1 MTRTPNTDA
10 FSPLAREFHVA
21 LAARKRY
28 GFDHRVFS
36 QHGHVVFADLHACRL
51 FCQRINSTRDIRSE
65 PAQTVYTSDI
75 YAMGLIEEIMHYVIT
90 QYREQTGMDVFARA
104 RDALVQRF
112 SEEQINDML
121 IRYVEAFP
129 PQDVYQKRMTAVEYL
144 DTEYD
149 GETGREVA
157 LEEMLLLALENR
169 NPAYAPFGELFDDSQ
184 LRLDPTYPAVVQEL
198 QSFFVSEAPFGPKN
212 QNLVEFL
219 SEPMTLFPQSLYDQL
234 AYIRENW
241 GHLIGKYLF
250 RLLRGLDFL
259 REDAMA
265 LGRGG
270 GPGETKVLEYGDSA
284 DYWAGLSGK
293 RFSPDRFWMPRV
305 VLLAKTTLVWLDQ
318 LSRSYGYEITRLDQ
332 VPNEELDRI
341 ASYGFT
347 GLWLIGLWERSA
359 ASKRI
364 KHLCGNPDAEAS
376 AYSLHDYQIANR
388 LGGWEGLENLR
399 ARCEERGIRLASDMV
414 PNHTGIDSAWVHEHP
429 DWFVQL
435 PWSPFPG
442 YSFNG
447 ENLSSDPETGIYL
460 EDHYYDRTDAAV
472 VFKRVDHRSGEERFI
487 YHGNDGTQMPWN
499 DTAQLDFTNEEVREA
514 VIQTILQVARNFSII
529 RFDAA
534 MTLARKHV
542 QRLWFPEP
550 GSGGD
555 IASRSEHGMTKEEFL
570 KHMPREFWRDVVD
583 RVAAE
588 VPDTLLLAEAFWMME
603 GYFVRTLG
611 MHRVYN
617 SAFMN
622 MLKNEE
628 NEKYRQTVKNTLE
641 FDPQILKRFVNF
653 MNNPDEETAVAQFGK
668 GDKYFGVATL
678 MLTMPGLPM
687 VGHGQIEGYA
697 EKYGMEYSRAYWDES
712 IDTDLVARHEREL
725 FPLARRRWMFAEVE
739 EFELYDV
746 HRQHGGVAESV
757 FAYSNQVDGA
767 KSLVLY
773 NNAYDRVVGSI
784 RHSTGVKRGED
795 ESLSSRSLGDALGL
809 RNRGDAYALLHEHVS
824 DLWYIRNAAEIHEH
838 GLSVILEG
846 YETQV
851 FVDIHEVTDSSD
863 GHYRRLAE
871 ELGGAGVP
879 DVDHALKQQFLR
891 PLHAAFDALSGSDPV
906 TRLHA
911 VFDEKRPLT
920 PDDRAGLRDAY
931 QSFAHAV
938 VAEAGLSGRTEDAAG
953 HFVRR
958 CAVFE
963 LLSNLAPDL
972 PDEWREFFARLS
984 ADDQAW
990 HELLGYLLLE
1000 PLSLLNDGFDEASD
1014 VALHYDAVSTVD
1026 DLMLGWKWT
1035 QQSGATSVEPALTM
1049 RSWISAYTSDLTPE
1063 QRALKLVSDV
1073 LEDHRLSE
1081 NLGVNRGGD
1090 ILWYREEGYNDF
1102 VFRLQYTGAL
1112 AVLDD
1117 VLADTFPD
1125 ASFVESGEAGR
1136 LIADGVEEGPLEP
1149 SHSSSTQAVSSRVR
1163 EPVKQP
1169 ALEALE
1175 RVQSVIKVL
1184 NRAHETAGFKLELL
1198 TEALD
1203 AAAQAKHPVRKPA
1216 KKSRRR

>member
-1 MTRTPNTDA
+1 MTITPRDRI
-10 FSPLAREFHVA
+10 FSPLTREFHVS

-36 QHGHVVFADLHACRL
+36 LHGHAVFADLHACRL
-51 FCQRINSTRDIRSE
+51 FSQRINSTRDIRSE
-65 PAQTVYTSDI
+65 PGQTVYTSDI
-75 YAMGLIEEIMHYVIT
+75 YSMGLIEEIMHHVIF
-90 QYREQTGMDVFARA
+90 QYREQKSSDVFSRA
-104 RDALVQRF
+104 REALVERF
-112 SEEQINDML
+112 SSKQIDDL
-121 IRYVEAFP
+121 LARYVEAFP
-129 PQDVYQKRMTAVEYL
+129 PQDVYHKRLSVADYL
-144 DTEYD
+144 DTEFD

-157 LEEMLLLALENR
+157 LEEMLLLVLENR
-169 NPAYAPFGELFDDSQ
+169 NPAYAPFQELFDDGA
-184 LRLDPTYPAVVQEL
+184 LRLDPVYPAVLQEL
-198 QSFFVSEAPFGPKN
+198 ETFLAREEPFGSKGED
-212 QNLVEFL
+212 LISFL
-219 SEPMTLFPQSLYDQL
+219 SEPMRLYPDSLYDQL
-234 AYIRENW
+234 AYIRERW

-265 LGRGG
+265 LGRTG
-270 GPGETKVLEYGDSA
+270 GPGETRILEYGDT
-284 DYWAGLSGK
+284 DYEAGLTGK

-318 LSRSYGYEITRLDQ
+318 LSREHGYEIRRLDQ

-341 ASYGFT
+341 AACGFT

-376 AYSLHDYQIANR
+376 AYSLHDYQIAAR
-388 LGGWEGLENLR
+388 LGGWDALDNLR

-414 PNHTGIDSAWVHEHP
+414 PNHTGIDSAWMHEHP
-429 DWFVQL
+429 EWFVQL
-435 PWSPFPG
+435 PHAAFPS
-442 YSFNG
+442 YTFNG
-447 ENLSSDPETGIYL
+447 ENLSTKPDTGIYL

-499 DTAQLDFTNEEVREA
+499 DTAQLDFIREDVREA

-542 QRLWFPEP
+542 QRLWYPEP

-555 IASRSEHGMTKEEFL
+555 IASRSEYGMTKDEFL
-570 KHMPREFWRDVVD
+570 KRMPREFWRDVVD

-687 VGHGQIEGYA
+687 IGHGQIEGYA
-697 EKYGMEYSRAYWDES
+697 EKYGMEYSKAYWDES
-712 IDTDLVARHEREL
+712 VDADLVARHEREI

-739 EFELYDV
+739 AFELYDV
-746 HRQHGGVAESV
+746 HREHGGVAESV

-773 NNAYDRVVGSI
+773 NNAYDRVVGAI
-784 RHSTGVKRGED
+784 MHSTAVKRGED
-795 ESLSSRSLGDALGL
+795 ETVSSRTLGEALGL
-809 RNRGDAYALLHEHVS
+809 RNQHDCYVILHEHVS
-824 DLWYIRNAAEIHEH
+824 DLWYIRRATEIHER
-838 GLSVILEG
+838 GMAVILDG

-851 FVDIHEVTDSSD
+851 FVDIYDVVDSAD
-863 GHYRRLAE
+863 GHYRQLCA

-879 DVDHALKQQFLR
+879 DVDQALKQQFLK
-891 PLHAAFDALSGSDPV
+891 PLHAAFEDLIFGDAV
-906 TRLHA
+906 TRLRA
-911 VFDEKRPLT
+911 VFEEKRPLT
-920 PDDRAGLRDAY
+920 PSDREALTDAY
-931 QSFAHAV
+931 EAFAGAV
-938 VAEAGLSGRTEDAAG
+938 LRESELSGDAAEAAR

-958 CAVFE
+958 CVVFE
-963 LLSNLAPDL
+963 LLNSLSPDL
-972 PDEWREFFARLS
+972 SDAWRGFFARLVGDEQS
-984 ADDQAW
+984 FD
-990 HELLGYLLLE
+990 ELIGYLLLE
-1000 PLSLLNDGFDEASD
+1000 PLSLLNDGFAESPDS
-1014 VALHYDAVSTVD
+1014 ALHYDAVSTVE
-1026 DLMLGWKWT
+1026 DLMLGWKWMQLT
-1035 QQSGATSVEPALTM
+1035 GSGPLEPALTL
-1049 RSWISAYTSDLTPE
+1049 RSWQSAFSPE
-1063 QRALKLVSDV
+1063 LPAQQLSMKLMTEILD
-1073 LEDHRLSE
+1073 DHRIAE
-1081 NLGVNRGGD
+1081 HLGVNRGGD
-1090 ILWYREEGYNDF
+1090 ILWYRAEGFEDLL
-1102 VFRLQYTGAL
+1102 FRLKYSGAIAAL
-1112 AVLDD
+1112 DEAVGD
-1117 VLADTFPD
+1117 VLAESPYRETETTVEDDTAGP
-1125 ASFVESGEAGR
+1125 ASGNR
-1136 LIADGVEEGPLEP
+1136 K
-1149 SHSSSTQAVSSRVR
+1149 AVSSRVKGTIA
-1163 EPVKQP
+1163 EASVA
-1169 ALEALE
+1169 ALA
-1175 RVQSVIKVL
+1175 RVEDVSAVL
-1184 NRAHETAGFKLELL
+1184 SKANAQAGYKLELL
-1198 TEALD
+1198 TASLEA
-1203 AAAQAKHPVRKPA
+1203 ASKAVSVKGTRK
-1216 KKSRRR
+1216 R